1 MQLYG
6 PSFMVYNVHSLLHL
20 PRIAMSH
27 GSLDSVSAY
36 SFENYLGELKRS
48 VRSPFHPCV
57 SLVKHVY
64 ERQEAC
70 KNQTLQEEGNCQIYT
85 QYPNNCYVDLE
96 KKKCYEVVSLD
107 GSAVQIKEYTGRS
120 FFHEPIS
127 SDIIGCFL
135 IKNVAYS
142 YKTIERRTLA
152 TKRRAMKIDLSLM
165 DGLKGKGLSVFMS
178 MYHASHNRVP

>member
-1 MQLYG
+1 MASDELYVNLCTLNVACCLLVDPTTVTTKNDLAADLLVTFCEQAMQLYG

-135 IKNVAYS
+135 IKNVA
-142 YKTIERRTLA
+142 
-152 TKRRAMKIDLSLM
+152 
-165 DGLKGKGLSVFMS
+165 
-178 MYHASHNRVP
+178 